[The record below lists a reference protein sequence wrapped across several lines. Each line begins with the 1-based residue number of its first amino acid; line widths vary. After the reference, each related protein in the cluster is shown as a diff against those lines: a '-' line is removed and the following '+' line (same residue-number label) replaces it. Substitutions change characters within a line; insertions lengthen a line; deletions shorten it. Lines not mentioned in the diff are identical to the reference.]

1 MLKDPYAAKKKHF
14 EISMLQA
21 TSNEQKKN
29 ADINQ
34 IQ

>member
-1 MLKDPYAAKKKHF
+1 MLQKKKHF